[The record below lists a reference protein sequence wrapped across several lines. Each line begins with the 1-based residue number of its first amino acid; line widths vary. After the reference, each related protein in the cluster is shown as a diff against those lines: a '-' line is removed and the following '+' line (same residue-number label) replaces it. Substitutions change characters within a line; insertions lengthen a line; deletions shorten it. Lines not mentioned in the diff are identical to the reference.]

1 METIYTLTA
10 RKRVTIGVLIALL
23 SILAALIVYDLFFKN
38 DFFFLVVEI
47 MAFGMSV
54 DYLMRYYSA
63 YSSIAFGPEALVLSR
78 KGKTVELPYDSITS
92 ILEVKNGFI
101 AIAGEGKDRYVVHA
115 EHNRSMSED
124 APERTSN
131 AIRAGILEASGREIG
146 IRYA

>member
-1 METIYTLTA
+1 METMHTLTA
-10 RKRVTIGVLIALL
+10 GKRVTIGVLVALL
-23 SILAALIVYDLFFKN
+23 AILAALIVYDLFFKN
-38 DFFFLVVEI
+38 DFFFLVVEV

-54 DYLMRYYSA
+54 DYLMRWLSA
-63 YSSIAFGPEALVLSR
+63 YSSIAFAPEALVLSR

-92 ILEVKNGFI
+92 IVEVKNGFI

-131 AIRAGILEASGREIG
+131 AIREGIRKASGREIG